1 MTRRSKKAY
10 AMGIAIED
18 TYNTYKAPTQYA
30 RYLKSGLNVE
40 PTDED
45 LDICDG
51 TPGSKYIYRKQ
62 AEIGGTTEL
71 PAWPEN
77 ALEQIL
83 KLVFG
88 SATSTIIGTG
98 PGYRHLFTQN
108 WDAILSASITQWIPG
123 FSGAE
128 EVEAFTGAV
137 ISSVE
142 IGYDGPGPITL
153 KVTWDCGG
161 FDGSKSAP
169 TRTYTTAAPFVWGNF
184 SAKIDKTLKTDI
196 TKASLKID
204 RKVDK
209 LHGATGDL
217 KTALLPNIM
226 TPTDWEVTGSLQFP
240 KENRDYLMEYLS
252 GSTSG
257 TTLDTIIANKQLELI
272 CTGATIETTNKYL
285 MDFKMPLVNMSKCSN
300 DKDSD
305 KAILYDID
313 YAARRYD
320 GVDDGLGTN
329 CILTGEVISKLTAIT

>member
-1 MTRRSKKAY
+1 MTRRSKKGY
-10 AMGIAIED
+10 AMGMAIE
-18 TYNTYKAPTQYA
+18 TAYNTYKAPTVYP
-30 RYLKSGLNVE
+30 RYTKSGLNVD

-51 TPGSKYIYRKQ
+51 VPGSKYMYRKQ
-62 AEIGGTTEL
+62 AEVGGTTEL
-71 PAWPEN
+71 PAWPEG

-98 PGYRHLFTQN
+98 PGYRHVFTQD
-108 WDAILSASITQWIPG
+108 WDAILSASLTQWIPG
-123 FSGAE
+123 FSGSE

-137 ISSVE
+137 ISSLE

-161 FDGSKSAP
+161 FDAAQSAP
-169 TRTYTTAAPFVWGNF
+169 TRSYTTAAPFVWGNF
-184 SAKIDKTLKTDI
+184 TAEIDQVLKTDV

-204 RKVDK
+204 RAVDK
-209 LHGATGDL
+209 LYGATGDT

-226 TPTDWEVTGSLQFP
+226 TPTDWLVTGSLQFP

-252 GSTSG
+252 GSSSG
-257 TTLDTIIANKQLELI
+257 TTLDTIIAEKELQLT

-313 YAARRYD
+313 YAARYFN
-320 GVDDGLGTN
+320 GVDAGLGTN
-329 CILTGEVISKLTAIT
+329 CILGGEVVSKLVSIT